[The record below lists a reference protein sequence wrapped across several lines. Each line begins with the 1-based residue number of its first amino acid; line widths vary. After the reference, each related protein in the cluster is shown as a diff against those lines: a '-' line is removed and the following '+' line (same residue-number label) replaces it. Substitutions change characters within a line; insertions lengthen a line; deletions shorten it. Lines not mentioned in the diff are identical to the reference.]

1 MGIRSVQAGALTDRF
16 DRVLPSDHPDMGGY
30 NQAATFRTLASE
42 LNTSPAI
49 LAHRYA
55 LSMEGVSTIV
65 LGVKNRRDL
74 SECIAAEEQ
83 GLLDE
88 DILRLIDESVG

>member
-1 MGIRSVQAGALTDRF
+1 
-16 DRVLPSDHPDMGGY
+16 
-30 NQAATFRTLASE
+30 
-42 LNTSPAI
+42 
-49 LAHRYA
+49 
-55 LSMEGVSTIV
+55 MEGVSTIV